1 MSNGIPFNPPMNAQ
15 PPPHNFIVNGVERQA
30 IQSIA
35 FNNNT
40 GLINLFNSF
49 FGIHLSIYNTYLSVI
64 FGIDV
69 LSTNT
74 QIQLPIIIVENRVLK
89 SLESCSKILHNTY
102 FQSRNDIKY
111 YIFQLLDCQVNFLL
125 NRGTILITTPPPPS
139 PPQPPQLH
147 NFLVNNSEIM
157 AYDEYMFNG
166 EMITYVNHNFGS
178 NLPLGYTYLMTAF
191 SSYTLY
197 TQFEII

>member
-1 MSNGIPFNPPMNAQ
+1 MSNGIPFNPPMNSNS
-15 PPPHNFIVNGVERQA
+15 PPHNFIVNGVERQA

-40 GLINLFNSF
+40 GIIDSFNSN
-49 FGIHLSIYNTYLSVI
+49 FGSNLSIYNTYLSVV

-74 QIQLPIIIVENRVLK
+74 QIQLPIIIVEKHVEK
-89 SLESCSKILHNTY
+89 SIESCSKILQYKTY
-102 FQSRNDIKY
+102 QSRNDIKY

-125 NRGTILITTPPPPS
+125 NRGTILITTPPRP

-147 NFLVNNSEIM
+147 NFIVNNSVIM
-157 AYDEYMFNG
+157 ATDEYMFNG
-166 EMITYVNHNFGS
+166 EMIPYVNTSFGS